1 MSKKIFTE
9 QEILEL
15 SKNKYVKNVTAKGI
29 TYTNEFKLQSIAE
42 YENGK
47 TSRAIFEDAGFDV
60 NIIGI
65 KRIDSASLRWRKAYN
80 DKGILGLEDT
90 RTLNSG
96 RTLNRDLTVEE
107 ILAKKD
113 AEIAYLKAEL
123 ELIKKLEL
131 QERQVIS
138 KKIPS
143 SIIFNL
149 IQNLIKNFNLKNMTR
164 HLCKIANVSASGY
177 YKFLSNFRARRIKEH
192 KDLKSKEI
200 ILKAF
205 NYRGYKKGS
214 RSIKMILENKFHII
228 MNRKKIQRIMRKY
241 NITCPIRKAN
251 PYKRIAKATK
261 EHRVAPNRLN
271 REFKQNIPGKVMLTD
286 ITYMPYGNNKIA
298 YLSTIKDSSTNEIL
312 AYNLSN
318 SLAID
323 IVTETI
329 NKLVK
334 LKSFKLHKDAF
345 IHSDQGSHYTSPI
358 FQKLLKKNK
367 LGQSMSRRGN
377 CWDNAPQESFFGHM
391 KDEIDYKSCRTIEEL
406 KILMAKGIEFRFVSE
421 NFRSHKKYHYVF
433 REYPD
438 SKVITVDDDL
448 IYPRNTVER
457 LLSLSY
463 QYPDTVCG
471 NVIRKIHMD
480 GNSFS
485 VYRKWTKVF
494 TMPVNSSLQNVAI
507 GCGGIYYPPHWYGE
521 ELFDW
526 KIISEHCPS
535 ADDLWLKANELK
547 RRVEV
552 TGGGEFY
559 PRPIELPQ
567 TQNNSL
573 QKKNNGKT
581 NLNDKQWK
589 SLNELWKL
597 DELYCINGK

>member
-1 MSKKIFTE
+1 MAEAGRCHGILFPGDLPVVGYRLLHFIPGGSARQPEFFFGFSDISLFSGYHAARLFPLSDHPAAAQQRQSDFVGYDLCGIALYRTLQGAFLADCGMHSRRTGIRHYSADRLRQSGCGGPTAIGDIGPFGRDVGKLSGDRSLSVHYREKGGFYRHIYSLSCRWRRAKYHDKVVRAYQQDTDAPALSNHSGVIVSLTTFPPRISQLHLMLKSILWQTCPPEKIIVWLSE
-9 QEILEL
+9 QEFP
-15 SKNKYVKNVTAKGI
+15 G
-29 TYTNEFKLQSIAE
+29 
-42 YENGK
+42 
-47 TSRAIFEDAGFDV
+47 
-60 NIIGI
+60 
-65 KRIDSASLRWRKAYN
+65 
-80 DKGILGLEDT
+80 
-90 RTLNSG
+90 
-96 RTLNRDLTVEE
+96 
-107 ILAKKD
+107 
-113 AEIAYLKAEL
+113 
-123 ELIKKLEL
+123 
-131 QERQVIS
+131 
-138 KKIPS
+138 
-143 SIIFNL
+143 
-149 IQNLIKNFNLKNMTR
+149 
-164 HLCKIANVSASGY
+164 
-177 YKFLSNFRARRIKEH
+177 
-192 KDLKSKEI
+192 
-200 ILKAF
+200 
-205 NYRGYKKGS
+205 
-214 RSIKMILENKFHII
+214 
-228 MNRKKIQRIMRKY
+228 
-241 NITCPIRKAN
+241 
-251 PYKRIAKATK
+251 
-261 EHRVAPNRLN
+261 RLN
-271 REFKQNIPGKVMLTD
+271 DLP
-286 ITYMPYGNNKIA
+286 
-298 YLSTIKDSSTNEIL
+298 
-312 AYNLSN
+312 
-318 SLAID
+318 
-323 IVTETI
+323 
-329 NKLVK
+329 
-334 LKSFKLHKDAF
+334 
-345 IHSDQGSHYTSPI
+345 
-358 FQKLLKKNK
+358 
-367 LGQSMSRRGN
+367 
-377 CWDNAPQESFFGHM
+377 
-391 KDEIDYKSCRTIEEL
+391 EEL

>member
-29 TYTNEFKLQSIAE
+29 TYTNEFKLQFIAE

-96 RTLNRDLTVEE
+96 RTLNRELTIEE
-107 ILAKKD
+107 IIAKKD
-113 AEIAYLKAEL
+113 AEIEYLKAEL

-131 QERQVIS
+131 QERQVIN
-138 KKIPS
+138 KKIPAS
-143 SIIFNL
+143 KIFRL
-149 IQNLIKNFNLKNMTR
+149 IQNLIQSFNLKNMTR
-164 HLCKIANVSASGY
+164 HLCKIANVSTSGY
-177 YKFLSNFRARRIKEH
+177 YNFLNNFKTRSIKEN
-192 KDLKSKEI
+192 KDLISKEI

-214 RSIKMILENKFHII
+214 RSIKMVLENKFNII

-286 ITYMPYGNNKIA
+286 ITYMPYGNNKMA

-318 SLAID
+318 NLAID

-334 LKSFKLHKDAF
+334 LKLFKLHKDAF

-358 FQKLLKKNK
+358 FQKLLKKYN

-391 KDEIDYKSCRTIEEL
+391 KDEIDYK
-406 KILMAKGIEFRFVSE
+406 AV
-421 NFRSHKKYHYVF
+421 
-433 REYPD
+433 
-438 SKVITVDDDL
+438 
-448 IYPRNTVER
+448 
-457 LLSLSY
+457 
-463 QYPDTVCG
+463 
-471 NVIRKIHMD
+471 
-480 GNSFS
+480 
-485 VYRKWTKVF
+485 
-494 TMPVNSSLQNVAI
+494 
-507 GCGGIYYPPHWYGE
+507 
-521 ELFDW
+521 
-526 KIISEHCPS
+526 
-535 ADDLWLKANELK
+535 
-547 RRVEV
+547 
-552 TGGGEFY
+552 
-559 PRPIELPQ
+559 
-567 TQNNSL
+567 
-573 QKKNNGKT
+573 
-581 NLNDKQWK
+581 KQ
-589 SLNELWKL
+589 
-597 DELYCINGK
+597 

>member
-29 TYTNEFKLQSIAE
+29 TYTNEFKLQFIAE

-96 RTLNRDLTVEE
+96 RTLNRELTIEE
-107 ILAKKD
+107 IIAKKD
-113 AEIAYLKAEL
+113 AEIEYLKAEL

-131 QERQVIS
+131 QERQVIN
-138 KKIPS
+138 KKIPAS
-143 SIIFNL
+143 KIFRL
-149 IQNLIKNFNLKNMTR
+149 IQNLIQSFNLKNMTR
-164 HLCKIANVSASGY
+164 HLCKIANVSTSGY
-177 YKFLSNFRARRIKEH
+177 YNFLNNFKTRSIKEN
-192 KDLKSKEI
+192 KDLISKEI

-214 RSIKMILENKFHII
+214 RSIKMVLENKFNII

-261 EHRVAPNRLN
+261 EHRVSPNRLN

-286 ITYMPYGNNKIA
+286 ITYMPYGNNKMA

-318 SLAID
+318 NLAID

-358 FQKLLKKNK
+358 FHKLLKKYN

-391 KDEIDYKSCRTIEEL
+391 KDEIDYKSCETIEEL
-406 KILMAKGIEFRFVSE
+406 KILIDDYMDYYNNERCQW
-421 NFRSHKKYHYVF
+421 NLKKLTPVQY
-433 REYPD
+433 
-438 SKVITVDDDL
+438 
-448 IYPRNTVER
+448 RNQ
-457 LLSLSY
+457 LL
-463 QYPDTVCG
+463 
-471 NVIRKIHMD
+471 
-480 GNSFS
+480 
-485 VYRKWTKVF
+485 
-494 TMPVNSSLQNVAI
+494 
-507 GCGGIYYPPHWYGE
+507 
-521 ELFDW
+521 
-526 KIISEHCPS
+526 
-535 ADDLWLKANELK
+535 
-547 RRVEV
+547 V
-552 TGGGEFY
+552 T
-559 PRPIELPQ
+559 
-567 TQNNSL
+567 S
-573 QKKNNGKT
+573 
-581 NLNDKQWK
+581 
-589 SLNELWKL
+589 
-597 DELYCINGK
+597 